1 MFVTPAYAQS
11 ILGGGSDFLVNF
23 LPIILMGVIFYFL
36 LIRPQQQSRKR
47 HSEMLAAITRGDSIV
62 TNGGIVGKVTKVIDT
77 AEVEV
82 EIAKDT
88 KVKIMRAMIAEV
100 RVKGVPAKIAKSK
113 TAKSKK

>member
-11 ILGGGSDFLVNF
+11 ILGGGGVLFDF

-47 HSEMLAAITRGDSIV
+47 HAEMLKAIGRGDSIV
-62 TNGGIVGKVTKVIDT
+62 TNGGIVGKVIKVIDD

-88 KVKIMRAMIAEV
+88 KVRIMRAMIAEV
-100 RVKGVPAKIAKSK
+100 RVKGVPAKA
-113 TAKSKK
+113 AKSKK